1 MSLNK
6 IAMRISD
13 DLLNDIEL
21 SMKAIG
27 YKSRNK
33 FIVDAVNF
41 YIEQYQ
47 IAQLKTLPPS
57 IETIISSNLNKLEQ
71 NLSSFLFKN
80 AVETAMLVQ
89 VMATI
94 VEIDPEDLKVLREQT
109 TELVKHSLGNL
120 DLEAMMKQQKKEGD

>member
-1 MSLNK
+1 M
-6 IAMRISD
+6 ISYSVPTPTRY
-13 DLLNDIEL
+13 L
-21 SMKAIG
+21 KA
-27 YKSRNK
+27 
-33 FIVDAVNF
+33 
-41 YIEQYQ
+41 
-47 IAQLKTLPPS
+47 P
-57 IETIISSNLNKLEQ
+57 LNKLEQ

>member
-71 NLSSFLFKN
+71 NLSSFLFKI

-109 TELVKHSLGNL
+109 TELVKHSLGHL